1 MSKIDRDLNFE
12 IFNQTL
18 IISIIY
24 WIEDNND
31 DKTNKNNGYINCGN
45 TEIKWQENGNN
56 NNVKENRP
64 DIESTLININF
75 GRRMKENHWNDWND
89 NNN

>member
-24 WIEDNND
+24 WIEDNNN
-31 DKTNKNNGYINCGN
+31 DKTNKNNGHINCGS
-45 TEIKWQENGNN
+45 TEINRQENGNN
-56 NNVKENRP
+56 NNV
-64 DIESTLININF
+64 
-75 GRRMKENHWNDWND
+75 
-89 NNN
+89 